1 MSLRWRI
8 LRVLTLMTAL
18 MVSLSLGLGY
28 YAARQQFDAFVD
40 ELGRREAKDL
50 AGRLSRAYTEAG
62 GWETLDA
69 VLAEEG
75 YLYEVESEH
84 GEGNEGESEESALFH
99 IDRIRIVIV
108 NLAGRIIHDNFAEL
122 ASAQAAPNLAGQ
134 RTEIQDLQT
143 GQTVGYAYVD
153 VNQDF
158 LANESLG
165 FLREL
170 LLRSI
175 IGGLLII
182 AMALLLATSLSKR
195 ITAPVTALTQA
206 MTQLDDAA
214 PLPVASADE
223 LGRMSMAFNQM
234 TRELRNQRGL
244 RKSLINDVSHELNTP
259 LTVIQLEAKGLLDG
273 LQKPTQA
280 ARRIIQ
286 EVRML
291 RNLVNDLNWLA
302 ETDSGEAQFKLESC
316 ALDQLLIS
324 EVERWQPPAQAQ
336 HIDLSL
342 RPLPPL
348 PTLQLDPMRIRQAL
362 GNIIH
367 NALQH
372 TPQGQVA
379 VAATIKGGEYL
390 QISVTD
396 DGAGIAASDLP
407 HIFHRFYRTAPSRG
421 RGLGLDI
428 ARAIIEAHGGRIAVH
443 SDGVGRGARVE
454 FRLPLPD

>member
-50 AGRLSRAYTEAG
+50 AGRLSRAYTEAA
-62 GWETLDA
+62 GWETLEA

-84 GEGNEGESEESALFH
+84 GEGDEGESEESALFH

-108 NLAGRIIHDNFAEL
+108 NLAGWIIHDNFAEF
-122 ASAQAAPNLAGQ
+122 ASAQAAPDLAGQ
-134 RTEIQDLQT
+134 RTEILDLQI

-158 LANESLG
+158 LASESLG

-214 PLPVASADE
+214 PLPVASDDE

-234 TRELRNQRGL
+234 TRELHKQRGL
-244 RKSLINDVSHELNTP
+244 RKSLIDDVSHELNTP

-291 RNLVNDLNWLA
+291 HNLVNDLNWLA

-336 HIDLSL
+336 HISLSL
-342 RPLPPL
+342 RPLPTL

-379 VAATIKGGEYL
+379 VAATIKDDEYL

-407 HIFHRFYRTAPSRG
+407 HLFHRFYRTAPSRG

-428 ARAIIEAHGGRIAVH
+428 ARAIIEAHGGSIAVH

>member
-8 LRVLTLMTAL
+8 LRVLMLMTAL
-18 MVSLSLGLGY
+18 MVALSLGLGI

-62 GWETLDA
+62 GWETLEA

-99 IDRIRIVIV
+99 IDRIRVVIV
-108 NLAGRIIHDNFAEL
+108 DREGRVIQDNFAEL
-122 ASAQAAPNLAGQ
+122 ASAQTAPDLAGQ
-134 RTEIQDLQT
+134 RTEILDLQT

-165 FLREL
+165 FLRQL

-195 ITAPVTALTQA
+195 ITAPITALTQA

-234 TRELRNQRGL
+234 TRDLQKQRDL
-244 RKSLINDVSHELNTP
+244 RKGLINDVSHELNTP

-336 HIDLSL
+336 HISLSL
-342 RPLPPL
+342 RPLPSL
-348 PTLQLDPMRIRQAL
+348 PPLQLDPMRIRQAL

-372 TPQGQVA
+372 TSQGQVT
-379 VAATIKGGEYL
+379 VAAAIKDDEYL

-396 DGAGIAASDLP
+396 DGAGIAAADLP
-407 HIFHRFYRTAPSRG
+407 HIFHRFYRQAPSRG

-428 ARAIIEAHGGRIAVH
+428 ARAIIEAHGGGIAVH
-443 SDGVGRGARVE
+443 SDGIGRGAQVT